1 VKTPVLAG
9 LSVQFVLLGNAALV
23 AVGNRRTHMMRALLD
38 VATPP
43 TIMLHGRYR
52 SQTVEW

>member
-38 VATPP
+38 VAMPP